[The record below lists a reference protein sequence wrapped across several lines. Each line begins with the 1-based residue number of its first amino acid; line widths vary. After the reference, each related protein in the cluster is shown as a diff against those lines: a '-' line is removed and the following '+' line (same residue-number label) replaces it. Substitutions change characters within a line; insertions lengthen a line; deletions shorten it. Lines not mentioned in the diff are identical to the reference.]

1 MKGTTDTDISLKAT
15 STDTT
20 VNFFSNHPT
29 EHKMAAYRNCM
40 TLIHSLPLL
49 PPY

>member
-1 MKGTTDTDISLKAT
+1 MKGKTDTDISLEAT
-15 STDTT
+15 STDTA

-29 EHKMAAYRNCM
+29 EHKMAAHRYCM

-49 PPY
+49 LQY